1 MRLLYITLMLSS
13 HHYTKHNRLLGIA
26 SSAQH
31 QICPGPINRLSYVG
45 ITSQH
50 DRSTKR
56 NRDEGSVQKGI
67 YSEYVMLAGSISY
80 RELSLCINKAK
91 RRNIFGEEET
101 DDDGSNNTDTRW
113 GGYDVDGEIKE
124 HRDGAAVV
132 SNANNDDAVLDGDLH
147 KKRATSWVEEQQQQL
162 KVEER
167 NEERGEFGVDMT
179 DEETNGLNEGI
190 SSKYIKKENRKGR
203 KKKNAALENGSS
215 LIEDDYPPAYCEWI
229 NDEGLAFE
237 TGDAAHKAFPDMP
250 IVEVDDMDNRVG
262 GANPYEDL
270 GMPEPPVLQMGE
282 NYDDWPEIM
291 GETAG
296 MDDPS
301 DAPWRLE
308 AEEIIQNAVEASGLN
323 CSDILWTF
331 HKVEV
336 TVRRSDLPYDDEE
349 SGYVDSHQLSTCIRV
364 VNDALLAKEEKLQV
378 LVRHEL
384 IVATPGSSEILTTD
398 KEFKAFKGFDVVVV
412 AGGPPSPNFRELRGR
427 LVERTYDEL
436 IISQKGKSIRIPLVL
451 VQEVRLPSAQIE
463 DGDWLL
469 SHDDDLSTQLVSNDE
484 LVVPSSDLEE
494 GGILNIDDDDDQT
507 SYPHVLH
514 EEGLDEAFQ
523 EIFGHHNAD
532 EEDGNTADLSI
543 VL

>member
-1 MRLLYITLMLSS
+1 MRLLYILLTLSS
-13 HHYTKHNRLLGIA
+13 HPYTEYNRLLGIA
-26 SSAQH
+26 AAWQ
-31 QICPGPINRLSYVG
+31 QICPGPVNRPPYVG

-50 DRSTKR
+50 GRSSKR
-56 NRDEGSVQKGI
+56 NRDQGGVKTGVF
-67 YSEYVMLAGSISY
+67 SEYVMLAGSISF
-80 RELSLCINKAK
+80 RELSLCINLKAK

-101 DDDGSNNTDTRW
+101 DDDGSNNMDTGR
-113 GGYDVDGEIKE
+113 GYDVDGEIKE
-124 HRDGAAVV
+124 HHDGVVV
-132 SNANNDDAVLDGDLH
+132 SNLKDDLR
-147 KKRATSWVEEQQQQL
+147 KKRALRIEEL

-167 NEERGEFGVDMT
+167 NEERGEFGVEVA
-179 DEETNGLNEGI
+179 DEENGLNEGI
-190 SSKYIKKENRKGR
+190 SSNEIKRKSRTGG
-203 KKKNAALENGSS
+203 KKKHALESGSS
-215 LIEDDYPPAYCEWI
+215 SEEEDYPPAYRDWL

-282 NYDDWPEIM
+282 KNYDDWPEVM

-296 MDDPS
+296 MDDPP

-308 AEEIIQNAVEASGLN
+308 AEEIIRNAVETSGLN

-349 SGYVDSHQLSTCIRV
+349 SGYVDSHQLSTCIRA

-412 AGGPPSPNFRELRGR
+412 AGGPPSPNFRELRGK
-427 LVERTYDEL
+427 LIERTYHEL

-463 DGDWLL
+463 DGDWLQ
-469 SHDDDLSTQLVSNDE
+469 SHEDLSTQLACNDA
-484 LVVPSSDLEE
+484 LVIPSFDLEGE
-494 GGILNIDDDDDQT
+494 GMLNIEDDQT
-507 SYPHVLH
+507 SYPHVLP
-514 EEGLDEAFQ
+514 EEGLEAFR
-523 EIFGHHNAD
+523 EIFGH
-532 EEDGNTADLSI
+532 DLPI
-543 VL
+543 V